1 MNAPRFHPNCAAQKR
16 RRSNGCNGPARRGF
30 APALSGGRRGG
41 LPGPLAARR
50 VSGGGPLCMGSTD
63 IRAHVRL
70 NTFAEWTSKT
80 ASAAFDIPYH
90 SHPGGA
96 SQGAGKVFSQLFAFQ
111 RRPQPGACTSALTSG
126 PVSTTIRYGRL
137 DDLRQGFSPLFDVFA
152 AWVPLGPAFY
162 MPRFPV
168 CLCGRAN
175 LFVCKT
181 LCLPPHRGSGQRLFS
196 RANSGAFCAIP

>member
-1 MNAPRFHPNCAAQKR
+1 MCDWSSDVCSSDLPYPPAGCFAPASKRKTPHPACLIQSRDEAMNAPRFHPNCAAQKR
-16 RRSNGCNGPARRGF
+16 HRSNGCNGPARRGF

-90 SHPGGA
+90 SHLGGA

-111 RRPQPGACTSALTSG
+111 RRQQPGACTSALTSG
-126 PVSTTIRYGRL
+126 PVSTTIIYGRL
-137 DDLRQGFSPLFDVFA
+137 DDLRQGFC
-152 AWVPLGPAFY
+152 PAF
-162 MPRFPV
+162 
-168 CLCGRAN
+168 
-175 LFVCKT
+175 
-181 LCLPPHRGSGQRLFS
+181 
-196 RANSGAFCAIP
+196 

>member
-1 MNAPRFHPNCAAQKR
+1 MLHGSTRIAPNQRR

-30 APALSGGRRGG
+30 APALSGGRHGG

-50 VSGGGPLCMGSTD
+50 VPGGDPLCMGSTD

-70 NTFAEWTSKT
+70 NTFAEWTSK
-80 ASAAFDIPYH
+80 AALAAFDIPYH
-90 SHPGGA
+90 SHPGGT

-111 RRPQPGACTSALTSG
+111 RTQRPADGTSALTSG

-137 DDLRQGFSPLFDVFA
+137 DDLRQGFPPLFDVFA

-181 LCLPPHRGSGQRLFS
+181 LCLPRPGCGQRLFS

>member
-1 MNAPRFHPNCAAQKR
+1 ME
-16 RRSNGCNGPARRGF
+16 
-30 APALSGGRRGG
+30 
-41 LPGPLAARR
+41 
-50 VSGGGPLCMGSTD
+50 STD

-70 NTFAEWTSKT
+70 NTFAEWTSK
-80 ASAAFDIPYH
+80 AALAAFDIPYH
-90 SHPGGA
+90 SHPGGT

-111 RRPQPGACTSALTSG
+111 RTQRPADGTSALTSG

-137 DDLRQGFSPLFDVFA
+137 DDLRQGFPPLFDVFA

-181 LCLPPHRGSGQRLFS
+181 LCLPRPGSGQRLFS
-196 RANSGAFCAIP
+196 RANAGATFCAIPQPIKKAFRFPYGVHCRHIISS

>member
-16 RRSNGCNGPARRGF
+16 HRSNGCNGPARRGF

-90 SHPGGA
+90 SHLGGA

-111 RRPQPGACTSALTSG
+111 RRQRPGACTSALTSG
-126 PVSTTIRYGRL
+126 PVSTTIIYGYLLVWLIVNFYTRYASGL
-137 DDLRQGFSPLFDVFA
+137 ALKAAMSTILVVSPTLLTLELLNPIYGTTRTVVFF
-152 AWVPLGPAFY
+152 VTPA
-162 MPRFPV
+162 
-168 CLCGRAN
+168 
-175 LFVCKT
+175 
-181 LCLPPHRGSGQRLFS
+181 SGLAS
-196 RANSGAFCAIP
+196 